1 MIYEPRGKA
10 REYSPLAVNLYTGCG
25 HQCSYCYVPRVLHMD
40 RYDFDNN
47 PKARERSIEQLIK
60 SAKKFTGTKNQVLM
74 SFTTD
79 PYNPLNDKLQ
89 LTIEALKIFLNYKI
103 PVAILTKSGLKP
115 LKDLSIIKL
124 FGKHIKVG
132 ASLTYDNDNDS
143 KRIERGAALPSERLE
158 MLKQFH
164 LNGVRTWVS
173 FEPIMHIEQ
182 TINLIERSIE
192 FVDEYQFGKLSGDT
206 QQRDWKSFFNR
217 IVPML
222 RINNKQFYIKKT
234 LQSEAPKGLLNEQE
248 IDMDYLNVPSFQ

>member
-25 HQCSYCYVPRVLHMD
+25 HQCSYCYVPRVLRMD
-40 RYDFDNN
+40 RYEFDHNT
-47 PKARERSIEQLIK
+47 KARERSIEQLIK
-60 SAKKFTGTKNQVLM
+60 SAKKFTGTKNQILM

-103 PVAILTKSGLKP
+103 PVAILTKSGMKP

-173 FEPIMHIEQ
+173 FEPIMSTEQ

-206 QQRDWKSFFNR
+206 QQLDWKSFFNR

-222 RINNKQFYIKKT
+222 RINGKLFYIKKT
-234 LQSEAPKGLLNEQE
+234 LQAEAPKGLLCDQE
-248 IDMDYLNVPSFQ
+248 INMDYLNVPSFK

>member
-40 RYDFDNN
+40 RYEFDNN

-60 SAKKFTGTKNQVLM
+60 SAKKYKSTNKQVLM

-79 PYNPLNDKLQ
+79 PYNPLNDTLQ
-89 LTIEALKIFLNYKI
+89 LTTEALKIFLNYKI

-115 LKDLSIIKL
+115 LKDLSVIKL

-143 KRIERGAALPSERLE
+143 KRIERGAALPQERIE
-158 MLKQFH
+158 MLKQLH
-164 LNGVRTWVS
+164 LSGVRTWVS
-173 FEPIMHIEQ
+173 FEPIMSTEQ
-182 TINLIERSIE
+182 TINLIERTIA

-206 QQRDWKSFFNR
+206 LQRDWKSFFNR

-222 RINNKQFYIKKT
+222 RLNGKQFYIKKT
-234 LQSEAPKGLLNEQE
+234 LQAEAPKLLLSNQE
-248 IDMDYLNVPSFQ
+248 IDMDYLNVPAFE

>member
-60 SAKKFTGTKNQVLM
+60 SAKKYTGTKNQVLM

-89 LTIEALKIFLNYKI
+89 LTTEALKIFLNYKI
-103 PVAILTKSGLKP
+103 PVAILTKSGIKP
-115 LKDLSIIKL
+115 LKDLSTIKL
-124 FGKHIKVG
+124 FDNHIKVG

-143 KRIERGAALPSERLE
+143 KRIERGAALPSERIE

-164 LNGVRTWVS
+164 LNGVHTWVS
-173 FEPIMHIEQ
+173 FEPIIHFEQ
-182 TINLIERSIE
+182 TINLIERTIAY
-192 FVDEYQFGKLSGDT
+192 VDEYQFGKLSGDK
-206 QQRDWKSFFNR
+206 QLRDWKSFINR
-217 IVPML
+217 IIPMM
-222 RINNKQFYIKKT
+222 RINNKRFYIKQT
-234 LQSEAPKGLLNEQE
+234 LQKEVRKGLLTEQE
-248 IDMDYLNVPSFQ
+248 IAMDYLNVPSFA